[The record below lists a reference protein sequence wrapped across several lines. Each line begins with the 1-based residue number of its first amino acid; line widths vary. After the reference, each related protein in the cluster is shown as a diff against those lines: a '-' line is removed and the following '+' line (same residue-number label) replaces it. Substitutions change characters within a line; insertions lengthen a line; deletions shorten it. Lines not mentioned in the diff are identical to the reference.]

1 MTTSAPLSPEPATA
15 AQPHPGKDRHYVTR
29 TLPRT
34 SLDGFHTTDTAQ
46 RSDELARA
54 FVTAIDR
61 QDTAALD
68 RVLARNF
75 QSYGRDGLR
84 SRTGFKRYYGDLH
97 HAFSDLSFQVHE
109 NVGVLVE
116 NDLIALRTIMTGN
129 HTGEYLGVAATNES
143 IQTSVSHI
151 LRTRDD
157 QITEHWPV
165 MDTYRILV
173 KIGAI
178 PGVGAN
184 FQQLLGVPAAEDGIF
199 VERLGTA
206 FDAPRTGRTISR
218 EESRAVGRRLY
229 DDGTIATGVA
239 TDVDAQADTY
249 LQNSGWT
256 PDGSDVFGN
265 AWAVGRGAMPD
276 GLAVQTQVVAEKDR
290 VATISLWDG
299 TITESG
305 SAVDFTSVDFFRIE
319 DGLAAEHWDTVDYVR
334 LYQSF
339 GLLPAGQY

>member
-1 MTTSAPLSPEPATA
+1 MTDTVA
-15 AQPHPGKDRHYVTR
+15 
-29 TLPRT
+29 RT

-46 RSDELARA
+46 RADELARA
-54 FVTAIDR
+54 FVTAINS
-61 QDTAALD
+61 QDAATLD
-68 RVLARNF
+68 QVLARNF

-84 SRTGFKRYYGDLH
+84 SRTALKHYYTDLH

-116 NDLIALRTIMTGN
+116 NDLTALRTIMTGT
-129 HTGEYLGVAATNES
+129 HTGDYLGVAATHQS

-157 QITEHWPV
+157 QVTEHWPV

-173 KIGAI
+173 KIRAI

-184 FQQLLGVPAAEDGIF
+184 FQQLLGVPAAADGIF
-199 VERLGTA
+199 VERLGTP

-218 EESRAVGRRLY
+218 DESRAVGRRLY
-229 DDGTIATGVA
+229 DDGAIATGVA
-239 TDVDAQADTY
+239 TDVDAQTDTY
-249 LQNSGWT
+249 MQNSGWT
-256 PDGSDVFGN
+256 PDGSDIFGK

-276 GLAVQTQVVAEKDR
+276 GLAVQTHLVAENDR

-299 TITESG
+299 TITQSG
-305 SAVDFTSVDFFRIE
+305 SAVGFTSADFSASASTSRPQ
-319 DGLAAEHWDTVDYVR
+319 VR
-334 LYQSF
+334 RC
-339 GLLPAGQY
+339 

>member
-1 MTTSAPLSPEPATA
+1 MTS
-15 AQPHPGKDRHYVTR
+15 
-29 TLPRT
+29 TLEHT
-34 SLDGFHTTDTAQ
+34 SLDGFHATDSAQ
-46 RSDELARA
+46 RADELARV
-54 FVTAIDR
+54 FVTAMND
-61 QDTAALD
+61 QDGAALD

-84 SRTGFKRYYGDLH
+84 SRTGVKRYYAELRQ
-97 HAFSDLSFQVHE
+97 AFSDLDFKVHE

-116 NDLIALRTIMTGN
+116 NDLIALRTIMTGT
-129 HTGEYLGVAATNES
+129 HTGEYLGVAPTDQP

-184 FQQLLGVPAAEDGIF
+184 FQQLLGVPVAEDGIF
-199 VERLGTA
+199 VERPGSP
-206 FDAPRTGRTISR
+206 FDAPRTGRRISR
-218 EESRAVGRRLY
+218 DESRAVGRRLY
-229 DDGTIATGVA
+229 DDGAIATGVA
-239 TDVDAQADTY
+239 TDVDMQADSY
-249 LQNSGWT
+249 IQNTGWT
-256 PDGSDVFGN
+256 PDGSDVFGR
-265 AWAVGRGAMPD
+265 AWAIGRGAMPD
-276 GLAVQTQVVAEKDR
+276 GLAVQTHVVAENDR
-290 VATISLWDG
+290 VASISLWDG
-299 TITESG
+299 TITQSG
-305 SAVDFTSVDFFRIE
+305 TAVDFTSADFLRVE

-339 GLLPAGQY
+339 GLLPPGQF